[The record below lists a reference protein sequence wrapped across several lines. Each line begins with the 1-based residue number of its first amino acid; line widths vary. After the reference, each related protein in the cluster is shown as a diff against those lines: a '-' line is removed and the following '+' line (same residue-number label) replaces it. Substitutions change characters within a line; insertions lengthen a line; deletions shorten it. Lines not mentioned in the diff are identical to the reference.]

1 MNYEIYTKLSY
12 GVYVIT
18 STMNEKYYGCVA
30 NSAMQITDKPSTIA
44 ISVNH
49 NNATH
54 KAISES
60 GLFAINVLQETIDPK
75 LIGTFGFKSCKEI
88 NKFETTSYTVK
99 DGVPVLNDSIGYLTL
114 KVINTM
120 ETPTHTVFLGEVID
134 GDILNQGTP
143 MTYKYYHEVIKGKSP
158 KNAPTHIVD
167 ANISESKK
175 WVCSICGYVYD
186 GETPFEELPD
196 SYVCP
201 ICGVPKS
208 MFELKGNLT

>member
-1 MNYEIYTKLSY
+1 MNNLIYTKLSY

-18 STMNEKYYGCVA
+18 SKNQEKLYGCVA

-44 ISVNH
+44 VSINH

-60 GLFAINVLQETIDPK
+60 GLFAINILQEDCDPK
-75 LIGTFGFKSCKEI
+75 IIGTFGFNSCNQI
-88 NKFETTSYTVK
+88 DKFEHVDYEMK
-99 DGVPVLNDSIGYLTL
+99 HDVPVLKKVIGHLVL

-134 GDILNQGTP
+134 GDLYQSLTP
-143 MTYKYYHEVIKGKSP
+143 MTYKYYHEVVKGKTP
-158 KNAPTHIVD
+158 KNAPTYVAEEKVTD
-167 ANISESKK
+167 K

-186 GETPFEELPD
+186 GDIPFEELGD
-196 SYVCP
+196 DYTCP
-201 ICGVPKS
+201 ICYQSKDLFVK
-208 MFELKGNLT
+208 K